1 MDKKTEQLTNDK
13 IDRFI
18 NYEMSPEEEAEFMAH
33 LDKDKILKE
42 KVLLRQL
49 IVEAERKNSEEA
61 LLAHIKKRT
70 KHSLWTAKWRF
81 AACAC
86 VLLAGLFF
94 YGRMYSYSPQNI
106 LADSY
111 TSPVWEGSRDEGFVS
126 PMASRINNQI
136 AQWYEE
142 GKEDS
147 LTLYYQKLDTE
158 KELPVITLK
167 SKLFLG
173 IVFLHQGKTGLAL
186 SFAKEL
192 QGTSCEDA
200 GEWLQLGCLLYQG
213 NRQEALELTLR
224 IHKKQNRYSEDARK
238 IHENLNQRK
247 WF

>member
-1 MDKKTEQLTNDK
+1 MDKKTEQLTNDE

-18 NYEMSPEEEAEFMAH
+18 NYEMSPEEEAEFMA
-33 LDKDKILKE
+33 LLNKDKILKE

-61 LLAHIKKRT
+61 LLAHIKNHT
-70 KHSLWTAKWRF
+70 KHSGMVIKWKF
-81 AACAC
+81 VACAC
-86 VLLAGLFF
+86 VLLAGLLF
-94 YGRMYSYSPQNI
+94 YGRMYSDSPQKV

-111 TSPVWEGSRDEGFVS
+111 TPPVWEGSRDEGFVS

-136 AQWYEE
+136 AKWYEE

-147 LTLYYQKLDTE
+147 LTLYYQNLDTE
-158 KELPVITLK
+158 NELPVITLK

-173 IVFLHQGKTGLAL
+173 IVFLHQGKIDLAFSL
-186 SFAKEL
+186 AKEL
-192 QGTSCEDA
+192 QSTSCEDA

-213 NRQEALELTLR
+213 NRQEALELALR

-238 IHENLNQRK
+238 IYDNLNQRK